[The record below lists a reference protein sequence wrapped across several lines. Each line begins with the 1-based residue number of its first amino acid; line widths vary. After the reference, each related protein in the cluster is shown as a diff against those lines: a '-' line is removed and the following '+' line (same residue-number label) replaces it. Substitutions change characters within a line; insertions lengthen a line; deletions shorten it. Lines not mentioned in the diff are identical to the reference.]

1 VARLETRRGSLPNIA
16 AGSRLELTG
25 TYAGQGGDRP
35 SGRDIDSF
43 ELLLN
48 SSADI
53 HLLES
58 PPWWNLRHTLTVVGA
73 MALAMLAA
81 VVWITL
87 LRRKVEERSRQ
98 LAVVLQRHAETER
111 QRALEQERSRIAQD
125 LHDDLGATLTQI
137 RFLSALESRDEQVPG
152 PTRSRMSQVTEK
164 ARQMVASLDEIVWA
178 VNPANDS
185 LASLATYCC
194 QFAEEFFRPTAI
206 RCRLDVSDTLPQV
219 PLTSEVRHNLYLAVR
234 ETLNN
239 VLKHSRATE
248 VWLRFQWHNEA
259 LRIAFE
265 DNGCGVSFSSA
276 GMSGDGLANLRHRLE
291 KIGGHFEFESQAGAG
306 TSCRIWLPLAQTVDL
321 KSEIRNPTR
330 CDGATARREQIQK
343 DGNGQNERS
352 DGVVE

>member
-1 VARLETRRGSLPNIA
+1 
-16 AGSRLELTG
+16 
-25 TYAGQGGDRP
+25 
-35 SGRDIDSF
+35 
-43 ELLLN
+43 
-48 SSADI
+48 
-53 HLLES
+53 
-58 PPWWNLRHTLTVVGA
+58 
-73 MALAMLAA
+73 
-81 VVWITL
+81 
-87 LRRKVEERSRQ
+87 
-98 LAVVLQRHAETER
+98 
-111 QRALEQERSRIAQD
+111 

-164 ARQMVASLDEIVWA
+164 ARQIVASLDEIVWA